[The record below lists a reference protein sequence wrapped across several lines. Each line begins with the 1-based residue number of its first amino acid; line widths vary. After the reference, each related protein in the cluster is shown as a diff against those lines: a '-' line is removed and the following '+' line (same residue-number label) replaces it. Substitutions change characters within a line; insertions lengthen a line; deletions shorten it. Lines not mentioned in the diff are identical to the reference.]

1 MSTFGASFGVT
12 PPLNSG
18 MSTFGASFGVTPP
31 LNSGLSTTGASF
43 GTNLTTGSFE
53 PTLIIVFPGAD
64 TTSSPTVSVTSPV
77 LGFTL

>member
-1 MSTFGASFGVT
+1 MSTF
-12 PPLNSG
+12 
-18 MSTFGASFGVTPP
+18 
-31 LNSGLSTTGASF
+31 GASF

-53 PTLIIVFPGAD
+53 PTLIIVLPGAD